1 MDTNS
6 SALYIPGRRLGHGQ
20 LPAGA
25 LNDFKLGNGLQE
37 LKAVTESI
45 PMPDESV
52 NLNLTGGHSELQSH
66 YLAYGN
72 LHAQHGRNAGL
83 ADVDRMPAN
92 HL

>member
-1 MDTNS
+1 MDINS
-6 SALYIPGRRLGHGQ
+6 SALHIPGRRLGHGQ

-25 LNDFKLGNGLQE
+25 LNDLELGNGLEE

-66 YLAYGN
+66 DLAYGN
-72 LHAQHGRNAGL
+72 LHSAAWQKCRT
-83 ADVDRMPAN
+83 R
-92 HL
+92 